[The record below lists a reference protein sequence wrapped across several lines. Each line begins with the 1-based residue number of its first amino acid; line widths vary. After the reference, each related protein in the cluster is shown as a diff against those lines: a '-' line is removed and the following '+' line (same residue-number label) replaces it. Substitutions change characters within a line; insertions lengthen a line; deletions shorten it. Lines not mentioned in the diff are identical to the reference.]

1 MKAAFVSP
9 VKHLEALPDTCY
21 HMVLAHLVRE
31 HEEYAGFYSISG
43 RTSRGWEPK
52 IMGSGKPHI
61 TILDNGAAED
71 KLLSSVELIEV
82 ARLVQPNVLVVPD
95 HLFDAVSTVEMA
107 KEFLR
112 SDIVRDY
119 VNDATITPQFMVVP
133 HSQKGLAQWRWC
145 LQELLNLASYLW
157 VGIAKKYSRI
167 GKGSHT
173 TGRLGLV
180 REVLNIQGN
189 DTKVHLLGSV
199 LNPLELLA
207 IARMPF
213 LRDAVQGVDT
223 ALPWVLAQHRIV
235 MGRAGLLYRGDG
247 WHSNEEREYTWQEEA
262 MAQANASVILSYLRG
277 SRW

>member
-1 MKAAFVSP
+1 MKVAFISP
-9 VKHLEALPDTCY
+9 VKHLETLPDTCY
-21 HMVLAHLVRE
+21 HMALAHLVRE
-31 HEEYAGFYSISG
+31 HEDYAKFYSVSG

-61 TILDNGAAED
+61 TILDNGVAEG

-95 HLFDAVSTVEMA
+95 DMNSALFTVEMA
-107 KEFLR
+107 KKFLK

-119 VNDATITPQFMVVP
+119 VNDAVITPQFMVVP
-133 HSQKGLAQWRWC
+133 HGHDLAEWRWC
-145 LQELLNLASYLW
+145 LLQLLSIASYLW
-157 VGIAKKYSRI
+157 VGIAKIHSRI
-167 GKGSHT
+167 CVGSHT

-180 REVLNIQGN
+180 RDVLNIQGS
-189 DTKVHLLGSV
+189 DTKVHLLGSA
-199 LNPLELLA
+199 LNPMELLA

-223 ALPWVLAQHRIV
+223 ALPWVLAWNSIV

-247 WHSNEEREYTWQEEA
+247 WHSDEEREYTWQQEA

-277 SRW
+277 RRW

>member
-43 RTSRGWEPK
+43 RTSRGWEPQ

-95 HLFDAVSTVEMA
+95 DMDSTENTVEMA

-119 VNDATITPQFMVVP
+119 VNDAVITPQFMVVP
-133 HSQKGLAQWRWC
+133 HGQGLALWRQC
-145 LQELLNLASYLW
+145 LQRLLCISSYLW

-167 GKGSHT
+167 CEASHT

-180 REVLNIQGN
+180 RDVLNIQGN
-189 DTKVHLLGSV
+189 DTKVHLLGSA

-223 ALPWVLAQHRIV
+223 ALPWVLAWNSIV
-235 MGRAGLLYRGDG
+235 MGRAGLLYRGD
-247 WHSNEEREYTWQEEA
+247 WHSDEEREYTFLQEA

>member
-31 HEEYAGFYSISG
+31 HEEYANFYSISG
-43 RTSRGWEPK
+43 RTSRGWEPQ

-95 HLFDAVSTVEMA
+95 DMDSTENTVEMA

-112 SDIVRDY
+112 CDIVRDY
-119 VNDATITPQFMVVP
+119 VNDAVITPQFMVVP
-133 HSQKGLAQWRWC
+133 HGQGLAMWRQC
-145 LQELLNLASYLW
+145 LQRLLGISSYLW

-167 GKGSHT
+167 GKGSYT

-180 REVLNIQGN
+180 RDVMNIQGN
-189 DTKVHLLGSV
+189 DAKVHLLGSG
-199 LNPLELLA
+199 LNPLELLV
-207 IARMPF
+207 IARTPF
-213 LRDAVQGVDT
+213 MRGAVQGVDT

-247 WHSNEEREYTWQEEA
+247 WHSDEEREYTWQEKA
-262 MAQANASVILSYLRG
+262 MAQANASVILSWTR
-277 SRW
+277 